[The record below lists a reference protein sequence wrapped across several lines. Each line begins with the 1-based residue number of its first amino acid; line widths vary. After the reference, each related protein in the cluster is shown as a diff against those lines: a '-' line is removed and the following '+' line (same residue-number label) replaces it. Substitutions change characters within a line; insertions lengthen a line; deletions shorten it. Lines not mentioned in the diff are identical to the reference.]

1 MNVSFS
7 FILYF
12 FGNNFFFLKMKSA
25 LDSYALIFQIGSRN
39 LHPPIPSDCPK
50 QLAQL
55 MEVSFFFF

>member
-1 MNVSFS
+1 
-7 FILYF
+7 
-12 FGNNFFFLKMKSA
+12 MKSA